1 MSGAIRQLAAR
12 LGGRVAQPEPV
23 GPAQQ
28 QEAQMAFEDKRF
40 NIDVKVVFTTD
51 DGTVVG
57 RRHGELLD
65 LSYESF
71 VAAQGVLG
79 QVDVQLQK
87 MGEARVAARAAE
99 KAKGKR

>member
-1 MSGAIRQLAAR
+1 MATLKQLAAR
-12 LGGRVAQPEPV
+12 VVRATDPKPAE
-23 GPAQQ
+23 PAQQ
-28 QEAQMAFEDKRF
+28 EVTMSFEDKRF

>member
-1 MSGAIRQLAAR
+1 MMATLKQLAAR
-12 LGGRVAQPEPV
+12 VVRATDPKPAE
-23 GPAQQ
+23 PAQQ
-28 QEAQMAFEDKRF
+28 EVTMSFEDKRF